1 MIIAT
6 VEPWVEA
13 PLRRFVEDARA
24 RLALLL
30 HPSGQVVAQA
40 GFTRAVDV
48 MTACALAA
56 AIFATS
62 AELGRQVD
70 GHPFRGLHHSGE
82 GKQLFL
88 ASADTPRGAY
98 ICLTVFDQ
106 ESSLGLVRMFF
117 ADLCRELATA
127 SPQAPAV
134 STPTLSADFE
144 VELNANLAVLFG
156 GEPGRGKRE
165 AGNVAALKSLGH
177 HVM

>member
-56 AIFATS
+56 AVHAT
-62 AELGRQVD
+62 AGELGRQVD
-70 GHPFRGLHHSGE
+70 GQPFRALHHAGE

-88 ASADTPRGAY
+88 APASTAHGAY

-117 ADLCRELATA
+117 SDLCRELATA
-127 SPQAPAV
+127 APPVPVAPAAV
-134 STPTLSADFE
+134 LDANFE
-144 VELNANLAVLFG
+144 IELNANLAALFG
-156 GEPGRGKRE
+156 GEGGSGKR
-165 AGNVAALKSLGH
+165 AAPRRARGRLADR
-177 HVM
+177 